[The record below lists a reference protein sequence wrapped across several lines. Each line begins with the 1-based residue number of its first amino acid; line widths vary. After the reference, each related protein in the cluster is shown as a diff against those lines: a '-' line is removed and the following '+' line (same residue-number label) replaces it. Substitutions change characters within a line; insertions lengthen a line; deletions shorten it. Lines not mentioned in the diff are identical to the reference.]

1 MIAPPPPTERDW
13 IVLDETSISSASEND
28 TFTALTYNILADM
41 YCTRSQYGY
50 APARVLDW
58 EYSKELLMEQLRKSE
73 ADIICLQEFDRYN
86 YEEFFRTQLS
96 YDGYKAFYAQKGRA
110 ETMGDQGKSVDGCGT
125 FWKEEKYVC
134 LDTAHL
140 HLGRLGANSSAD
152 IKGSSDM
159 YNRVWSR
166 DDIAT
171 VCFLENRL
179 TGSRLMVVNTH
190 LFWNPAYNDVKLIQV
205 AILMDELNK
214 LAEGYSKREPCKN
227 KKMFRFSDAEDSEP
241 LPEPGPSL
249 EYKSGTEI
257 PLIICGDFNSAINS
271 AVYKLLSEG
280 VLDKDHNDLL
290 NRSYGKYSRL
300 GMEHPFS
307 LKSAYGGMGELSF
320 TNYTTGFIDVIDY
333 IWFSSN
339 ALRVTALL
347 GDVDKEYLQRVPG
360 FPNYHFASD
369 HLALLAQFSVKGK
382 KGKVVEAD
390 FGSQKK

>member
-1 MIAPPPPTERDW
+1 M
-13 IVLDETSISSASEND
+13 LDETSTASGSESD
-28 TFTALTYNILADM
+28 SFTALSYNILADV
-41 YCTRSQYGY
+41 YCTKSQYGY

-58 EYSKELLMEQLRKSE
+58 EYRKDLLLDELRTHS
-73 ADIICLQEFDRYN
+73 ADIVCLQELDRYN

-96 YDGYKAFYAQKGRA
+96 YDGYKAYYAQKGRA
-110 ETMGDQGKSVDGCGT
+110 ETMGDGGKTVDGCGT
-125 FWKEEKYVC
+125 FWKDEKYIC

-152 IKGSSDM
+152 IKGSTDM

-171 VCFLENRL
+171 VTFLENRL
-179 TGSRLMVVNTH
+179 SGSRLMVVNTH

-205 AILMDELNK
+205 AILMDELSR
-214 LAEGYSKREPCKN
+214 LAEGYSKRKPCEN
-227 KKMFRFSDAEDSEP
+227 KKRFRFSDAEDSTEAQ
-241 LPEPGPSL
+241 EPGPSL
-249 EYKSGTEI
+249 EYKDGPEI
-257 PLIICGDFNSAINS
+257 PLIICGDFNSATNS
-271 AVYKLLSEG
+271 AVYELLNKG
-280 VLDKDHNDLL
+280 ALKDHNDLL

-307 LKSAYGGMGELSF
+307 LKSAYGSVGELSF

-339 ALRVTALL
+339 ALKVTALL
-347 GDVDKEYLQRVPG
+347 GEVDKEYLQRMPG

-382 KGKVVEAD
+382 KGKVVQAD
-390 FGSQKK
+390 FGPQKKTSSG